1 MGNIKYVL
9 MAISICLSVLS
20 SCLLR
25 SFSNKKLA
33 SNSGDLFLFNAALS
47 VVWTIILGIWYLA
60 SPDSGASPA
69 AFVFGAAYGVIMC
82 AFLFTKTCS
91 LGEGPVSLT
100 TLIGS
105 CAFIIAT
112 WFGVIYAN
120 EPPVNAVQYIGMA
133 LLIVSLIL
141 CINPKKSG
149 EKLTLKWFAY
159 AFAFFVAG
167 GFLGIINKMFGKS
180 DVSTEV
186 NAMMLTAS
194 IVTAVLFAVVGF
206 LFNKTAGKPNPKIRK
221 GAWFYVIVCGIAS
234 CLYQRLNVMLAKEI
248 LSVIFFP
255 VSNGSMV
262 LLSTVMGK
270 VLFRENLKPMQI
282 FGIIIGLTAIIMT
295 GCSSLIYS
303 LSGR

>member
-1 MGNIKYVL
+1 MY
-9 MAISICLSVLS
+9 
-20 SCLLR
+20 
-25 SFSNKKLA
+25 
-33 SNSGDLFLFNAALS
+33 
-47 VVWTIILGIWYLA
+47 
-60 SPDSGASPA
+60 
-69 AFVFGAAYGVIMC
+69 
-82 AFLFTKTCS
+82 
-91 LGEGPVSLT
+91 
-100 TLIGS
+100 
-105 CAFIIAT
+105 
-112 WFGVIYAN
+112 
-120 EPPVNAVQYIGMA
+120 AVQYMGTA

-194 IVTAVLFAVVGF
+194 VVTAVLFAVVGF
-206 LFNKTAGKPNPKIRK
+206 LFNKAAGKPNPKIRK